1 MGSTHTHPRPALDQL
16 AQYGG
21 IALVVIMIAAAIGQF
36 VLATLGLPLFF
47 LSGIIT
53 LLLIAPVM
61 MLTSATPAVSVSPEG
76 ITVQPRVWR
85 QRFVPWSAVREVR
98 DYPLLPP
105 PGAEAER
112 KALAGKKKYR
122 PAEGKMLVIPSLSLP
137 YRFTGLFAGAGFTGV
152 IGLTNRTHT
161 DYAALIRQV
170 EKYTN
175 RTGQLKVA
183 RDEE

>member
-1 MGSTHTHPRPALDQL
+1 MSSTHSHPRPALDQL

-21 IALVVIMIAAAIGQF
+21 IVLVVVMIAAAAGQF
-36 VLATLGLPLFF
+36 ALATVGLPLFF

-61 MLTSATPAVSVSPEG
+61 MLTSATPAVTISPEG
-76 ITVQPRVWR
+76 ITIQPRVWR
-85 QRFVPWSAVREVR
+85 QRFVRWNAVREVR
-98 DYPLLPP
+98 EYPLLPP

-152 IGLTNRTHT
+152 IALTNRTHT
-161 DYAALIRQV
+161 DYDALIRQIV
-170 EKYTN
+170 KYTTDASSVVGGN
-175 RTGQLKVA
+175 ST
-183 RDEE
+183 